1 MTTSE
6 FLWAYLWVVLL
17 LTLAVSLYGIIARP
31 NMLKKIISLTI
42 LGDAVNVMVVLIGYR
57 LTYPIAPPILPS
69 LSKEALEGF
78 VSSAVDPL
86 PQALVITAV
95 VIGMA
100 VNMLLA
106 VLAIQLYRLYGTLDV
121 REIAK
126 RGGEE

>member
-1 MTTSE
+1 MSILE
-6 FLWAYLWVVLL
+6 FLWDYLWVVLL

-42 LGDAVNVMVVLIGYR
+42 LGDVVNVMVVFIGYR
-57 LTYPIAPPILPS
+57 LTYPVVPPILPS
-69 LSKEALEGF
+69 LSKESLSQF
-78 VSSAVDPL
+78 VNTAVDPL

-106 VLAIQLYRLYGTLDV
+106 VLTIQLYRLYGTLDV

>member
-1 MTTSE
+1 MSTSE

-42 LGDAVNVMVVLIGYR
+42 LGDVVNVMVVFIGYR
-57 LTYPIAPPILPS
+57 FTYPVAPPILPS
-69 LSKEALEGF
+69 LSKESLSQF
-78 VSSAVDPL
+78 VNTAVDPL

-106 VLAIQLYRLYGTLDV
+106 VLTIQLYRLYGTLDV